1 MLTVQMKQYVK
12 VTGCILALLIGM
24 LFPGPG
30 TAWPEEINQD
40 GRTESLPQ
48 PAAVADDRQVSVD
61 FNDVDLTV
69 FIKFISEVTGRNF
82 IVDQQVKGKVTIISP
97 SKITVAEAY
106 QVFEAV
112 LEVHGYTTVQ
122 SGAVTKIVK
131 DMDARSKSIETG
143 LAGNDE
149 AVSLEDKVVT
159 QIIPLKYADPNEV
172 KQLFVP
178 LVSKAGIILSY
189 PSTNML
195 IVTDYHS
202 NIKRLMDI
210 LTVIDVTGIGR
221 QVSVTPLEFSDATK
235 VVPILEN
242 IFQSRQDRR
251 KPGDDGVRMVADD
264 RSNAIVLL
272 ASEVETKQIKQLIAL
287 LDRKV
292 PHGKERIHVVYL
304 KNADSE
310 ELAEVLTNL
319 PKGEDKKTPGARKA
333 PVISEDVS
341 ITADS
346 ATNSLIIMAERDDF
360 LVLQEIINKLDIPR
374 SMVYIECL
382 IVEVNVNKNFNL
394 GVEWLAGGESSFND
408 KDGAYLGGFGGAS
421 DTGYSNI
428 YGLAGSGT
436 GVATLPAGF
445 SVGAFYETITIG
457 GVVFP
462 NVAAIVQAFKK
473 DKDVHILSTPQIM
486 TTDNT
491 EASITVGKNIPYLT
505 RIGTTDASE
514 TYSNYEYNDV
524 GIMLTIKPQINENRL
539 IRLDISQEVTRV
551 DQLSTL
557 AADRPSTLKRTI
569 KTNVIVH
576 DQHTVVIGGLIDDSL
591 TKVDYRVPCLG
602 DIPLFGWLFK
612 SLSDSS
618 DRTNLFVFLTP
629 HVIKSLDEAD
639 AVLHDKQAELDAVKS
654 GGFNLF
660 PNGQPSGD
668 GEHQA
673 VDDEMSTDNVDDMS
687 AGEPSSVSGES
698 AEQEPERIDTVDDI
712 PVDEGDG
719 VIKGVFLKGG
729 SDDFNEP
736 VEAGQETR
744 RRLEPGNGHGRTP
757 LGGDGNQAGAAEE
770 NE

>member
-1 MLTVQMKQYVK
+1 MLTDKMRQYVMIA
-12 VTGCILALLIGM
+12 TCALALLTGI
-24 LFPGPG
+24 LFSGTAPVRAEEVRQQEPG
-30 TAWPEEINQD
+30 TAVPASVELDD
-40 GRTESLPQ
+40 GRL
-48 PAAVADDRQVSVD
+48 VSVD

-69 FIKFISEVTGRNF
+69 FVKFISEITGRNF
-82 IVDQQVKGKVTIISP
+82 VVDQNVKGKVTIISP
-97 SKITVAEAY
+97 SKISVAEAY

-112 LEVHGYTTVQ
+112 LEVHGYTTVK

-143 LAGNDE
+143 LLNDE
-149 AVSLEDKVVT
+149 GAKLQEDKVVT

-202 NIKRLMDI
+202 NIKRLVDI
-210 LTVIDVTGIGR
+210 LMVIDVTGIGR
-221 QVSVTPLEFSDATK
+221 QVSVKPLEYSDATK

-242 IFQSRQDRR
+242 IFKNQQPRR
-251 KPGDDGVRMVADD
+251 KNADDGVRMVADD
-264 RSNAIVLL
+264 RSNSIVLL
-272 ASEVETKQIKQLIAL
+272 ASEIETKQIKKLISL
-287 LDRKV
+287 LDKKV
-292 PHGKERIHVVYL
+292 PLGKERIHVVYL
-304 KNADSE
+304 KNADAQ

-319 PKGEDKKTPGARKA
+319 PKGEDKKAPGARKA
-333 PVISEDVS
+333 PVISQDVS

-360 LVLQEIINKLDIPR
+360 LVLEEIINKLDIPR

-394 GVEWLAGGESSFND
+394 GLEWMAGNETSYD
-408 KDGAYLGGFGGAS
+408 DHDGVYAGGFGGGS

-457 GVVFP
+457 GVIFP

-473 DKDVHILSTPQIM
+473 DKDINILSTPQIM

-524 GIMLTIKPQINENRL
+524 GITLTIKPQINENRL
-539 IRLDISQEVTRV
+539 IRLDISQEVTRL
-551 DQLSTL
+551 DSLSTL

-576 DQHTVVIGGLIDDSL
+576 DRHTVVIGGLIDDSL
-591 TKVDYRVPCLG
+591 TKIDYRVPCLG

-612 SLSDSS
+612 SISDSS

-629 HVIKSLDEAD
+629 HVIKNMSEAD
-639 AVLHDKQAELDAVKS
+639 AVLQDKEAELDAVKS
-654 GGFNLF
+654 GGFDLF
-660 PNGQPSGD
+660 PARKALPAEEQAIEGNKSSGD
-668 GEHQA
+668 VADLPDTEQPLAADEGRDAA
-673 VDDEMSTDNVDDMS
+673 VEQDMS
-687 AGEPSSVSGES
+687 EDNI
-698 AEQEPERIDTVDDI
+698 PEDEDDN
-712 PVDEGDG
+712 
-719 VIKGVFLKGG
+719 VIKGVLLKGDVIDERDISADG
-729 SDDFNEP
+729 PDIRRTRHDQAPTEGVHGQGASAENSD
-736 VEAGQETR
+736 
-744 RRLEPGNGHGRTP
+744 
-757 LGGDGNQAGAAEE
+757 
-770 NE
+770 